1 MRDPREPDQKHMNS
15 RRVYS
20 QCLLFLVVIIILST
34 VIFSEEN
41 GITWESTVLLNCDLK
56 EERGVFRVWTDKQT
70 QEVVSDDRND

>member
-1 MRDPREPDQKHMNS
+1 M
-15 RRVYS
+15 
-20 QCLLFLVVIIILST
+20 IIILRT

-56 EERGVFRVWTDKQT
+56 EEKGVFRVWTDKQT